1 MMHMNTNPQKEASK
15 EGMYAQL
22 GENSRRTRDN
32 TIGTHTA
39 KEAKR
44 KRKIQEEGGS
54 QCKNEKNPFG
64 DGAG

>member
-22 GENSRRTRDN
+22 GENSRQTRDK

-39 KEAKR
+39 KEKEKKKKDTRGAR
-44 KRKIQEEGGS
+44 FTMQE
-54 QCKNEKNPFG
+54 
-64 DGAG
+64 